1 MSRKFV
7 EYEVMKTG
15 EIMRKYEDTD
25 NYLFDLITKMV
36 NFENLPYLL
45 RGGEVNILKT
55 GVEDD

>member
-1 MSRKFV
+1 MTRKFV

-25 NYLFDLITKMV
+25 HYLYDLITKMV

-45 RGGEVNILKT
+45 RGGEVKILRV
-55 GVEDD
+55 GEDD